1 MLIIWLLIS
10 DVITLRALSKSVSW
24 LLKAVIF
31 KFGMADLCGGLEL
44 QIDHIRE
51 IDLATRQRIIRYWL
65 G

>member
-1 MLIIWLLIS
+1 
-10 DVITLRALSKSVSW
+10 
-24 LLKAVIF
+24 
-31 KFGMADLCGGLEL
+31 MADLCGGLEL